1 MKKSIVLISLTALI
15 TFSCNKQKEG
25 DNLKENL
32 KSKIEEFEKL
42 RKEITEI
49 KIEIAKNDPAQMDR
63 GKAVAIV
70 ALGLS
75 SFNHSIDIQGKVEAD
90 ESITISPTFPGL
102 VTTVFVTAGDR
113 VKAGQV
119 LAQIDISPMK
129 QQLEALKLQRDLLE
143 DIYNRQ
149 KKLWDLKIGTEIQ
162 FLQSKTQYEAT
173 EKQVTGLQLQIS
185 MASLKAPMDGVVDA
199 VHMKAGEIAVAG
211 FSSIVV
217 VNTSKLRVKAE
228 VSEGYVTKVR
238 NGNAV
243 TLVFPDANK
252 TLNSKISYAGRIINN
267 LNRTFNVEVAL
278 ASNEPDVVPNMIVIV
293 KINDYTNDSA
303 IVIPMSAIQQNSE
316 GKTFVFIADKNKDGK
331 LIAKKQS
338 VSYTN
343 SYNGLVEISAGLNSG
358 SQLITDGNSDL
369 NEGDIVSAK

>member
-1 MKKSIVLISLTALI
+1 VKLLLRVFHLLLSL
-15 TFSCNKQKEG
+15 
-25 DNLKENL
+25 
-32 KSKIEEFEKL
+32 
-42 RKEITEI
+42 
-49 KIEIAKNDPAQMDR
+49 
-63 GKAVAIV
+63 
-70 ALGLS
+70 
-75 SFNHSIDIQGKVEAD
+75 
-90 ESITISPTFPGL
+90 
-102 VTTVFVTAGDR
+102 
-113 VKAGQV
+113 
-119 LAQIDISPMK
+119 
-129 QQLEALKLQRDLLE
+129 
-143 DIYNRQ
+143 
-149 KKLWDLKIGTEIQ
+149 
-162 FLQSKTQYEAT
+162 
-173 EKQVTGLQLQIS
+173 
-185 MASLKAPMDGVVDA
+185 
-199 VHMKAGEIAVAG
+199 
-211 FSSIVV
+211 
-217 VNTSKLRVKAE
+217 TSKLRVKAE

-238 NGNAV
+238 NGNPV

-358 SQLITDGNSDL
+358 SQLITDGSSDL

>member
-102 VTTVFVTAGDR
+102 VTTVFVTSGDR

-129 QQLEALKLQRDLLE
+129 QQLDALKLQRDLLE

-173 EKQVTGLQLQIS
+173 EKQVNGLQLQIS

-243 TLVFPDANK
+243 TLVFPDAK
-252 TLNSKISYAGRIINN
+252 RIINT

-278 ASNEPDVVPNMIVIV
+278 ASNEPEVVPNMIVIV

-343 SYNGLVEISAGLNSG
+343 SYNGLVEIVAGLTSG
-358 SQLITDGNSDL
+358 SQLITDGSSDL

>member
-1 MKKSIVLISLTALI
+1 
-15 TFSCNKQKEG
+15 
-25 DNLKENL
+25 
-32 KSKIEEFEKL
+32 

-63 GKAVAIV
+63 GKVVAIV

-90 ESITISPTFPGL
+90 ESVTISPTFPGL
-102 VTTVFVTAGDR
+102 VTSVFVTSGDR

-238 NGNAV
+238 NGNPV

-358 SQLITDGNSDL
+358 SQLITDGSSDL